1 MRVLLARYQNLDEH
15 LADLSI
21 EEEEN
26 GDSIFDEEVEEQ
38 VNRYE
43 LCLIGRFFTEKSKMT
58 TKLANV
64 WKPMMGINIKEI

>member
-43 LCLIGRFFTEKSKMT
+43 LCLITIFYREEYNDNEVSKCLET
-58 TKLANV
+58 ND
-64 WKPMMGINIKEI
+64 GN